1 MADTVV
7 QMTPML
13 VLGGLIA
20 GWLAEAIS
28 RGRGYGFI
36 SDMVLGLA
44 GSVIAG
50 ALVWLMMSR
59 DLGMTTMLLIGCF
72 GAALAIFSQR
82 GVWPSTRVAS

>member
-1 MADTVV
+1 MAETVV
-7 QMTPML
+7 HMKPML

-20 GWLAEAIS
+20 GWLVEAIS

-50 ALVWLMMSR
+50 ALVWLMMWR
-59 DLGMTTMLLIGCF
+59 DLG
-72 GAALAIFSQR
+72 
-82 GVWPSTRVAS
+82 